1 MTTEQQIDL
10 VKQAGARNMYTLL
23 FDWPNYRAGILD
35 KDNTCVESFEIELW
49 EESEDFEDR
58 CYKELDK
65 WNNSIN

>member
-1 MTTEQQIDL
+1 
-10 VKQAGARNMYTLL
+10 MYTLL

-35 KDNTCVESFEIELW
+35 KDNAYVEFFKIELW

-65 WNNSIN
+65 WNNPIN